1 MFKRSFNDGRHF
13 YLFELGF
20 LFFICFGVT
29 LISDLEFSYY
39 EKHNVSAFTEPLLY
53 RMVTGSFSLIL
64 TSTFYWWVLKPVVYA
79 RKMLLIF
86 PAFVLYI
93 IFSVFYD
100 KYLINFVV
108 SRMDFLPVDNVER
121 AVKDLNDHN
130 LRFTINYL
138 IIAQILPLLGLAF
151 FMRSLNQDRAL
162 DVLKKQQLIAELTYL
177 KAQLHPHFFFN
188 TINNI
193 YGLALKSSSDTAPMI
208 AKLGDMMRYILYE
221 ANEPEVWLSK
231 EINFIKNYLAVE
243 KIRHQESHQIE
254 LDVQVENEY
263 LKINPLLLLPCIE
276 NAFKHGLEQET
287 GNGFVKIII
296 HLDQTDLTIEV
307 HNSKP
312 ELSDPNKKR
321 GIGLENLKKRLDILY
336 NGKHTMLEED
346 SLQFYRSQLTLK
358 L

>member
-1 MFKRSFNDGRHF
+1 MFKQSFDNGRHF

-20 LFFICFGVT
+20 LLFICFGVSI
-29 LISDLEFSYY
+29 ISDLEFSYY
-39 EKHNVSAFTEPLLY
+39 EKHDISAFTEPLRY
-53 RMVTGSFSLIL
+53 RLVTGFFSLIL
-64 TSTFYWWVLKPVVYA
+64 TGTFYWWILKPVIYS
-79 RKMLLIF
+79 RRMLLIL
-86 PAFVLYI
+86 PAFIFYI

-108 SRMDFLPVDNVER
+108 SKLDFLPADLTER

-151 FMRSLNQDRAL
+151 FTRSLYQDRVMDA
-162 DVLKKQQLIAELTYL
+162 LKKQQMIAELTYL

-193 YGLALKSSSDTAPMI
+193 YGLALKSSKDTAPMI

-221 ANEPEVWLSK
+221 ASEPEVSISR
-231 EINFIKNYLAVE
+231 EVSFIKNYMAVE

-254 LDVQVENEY
+254 LDVQVENEQ
-263 LKINPLLLLPCIE
+263 LKINPLLLLPYVE

-296 HLDQTDLTIEV
+296 HVDQAELTMEV

-312 ELSDPNKKR
+312 VLCATNKKK
-321 GIGLENLKKRLDILY
+321 GIGLDNLKKRLDILY
-336 NGKHTMLEED
+336 QGKHSVSVENT
-346 SLQFYRSQLTLK
+346 LQFYKSQLTLK